1 MDLKMSELTDQQILK
16 EISLG
21 NQKVFDELYRKLYK
35 NLFML
40 SFKYTRDQEVAE
52 EVVHDVFIK
61 IWNQASSIIITQSL
75 AGYLARAVVNTS
87 INALKRN
94 RFMNDHQEKYDLEL
108 TLDFEEK
115 QEEAMALEQKLIQ
128 LELAIEQLP
137 PQCKKVLLMSKF
149 QKLKQQEIANELD
162 ISIKTVKNHLT
173 YAYKKLKE
181 NINGHLNLIIL
192 LSFELYR
199 TFFKH

>member
-1 MDLKMSELTDQQILK
+1 MNLKTPGLSDQQILN
-16 EISLG
+16 EIALG
-21 NQKVFDELYRKLYK
+21 NQKVFDELYQKHYK

-40 SFKYTRDQEVAE
+40 SFKYTRDQEITE

-87 INALKRN
+87 INVIRKNKLIN
-94 RFMNDHQEKYDLEL
+94 EHQEKYEVEL
-108 TLDFEEK
+108 FTDFEEN
-115 QEEAMALEQKLIQ
+115 QDEAMGLEQKLIQ
-128 LELAIEQLP
+128 LEMAIEKLP
-137 PQCKKVLLMSKF
+137 SQCKKVLLMSKF
-149 QKLKQQEIANELD
+149 QKLKQQEIADELD

-181 NINGHLNLIIL
+181 NINGHLSMIIL
-192 LSFELYR
+192 LIFELYR
-199 TFFKH
+199 TFFYH